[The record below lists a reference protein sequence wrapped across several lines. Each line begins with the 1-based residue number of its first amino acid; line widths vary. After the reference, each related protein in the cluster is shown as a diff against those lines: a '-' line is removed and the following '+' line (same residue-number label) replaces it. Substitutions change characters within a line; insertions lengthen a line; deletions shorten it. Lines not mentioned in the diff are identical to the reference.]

1 MIGDE
6 YFQTRAQLGTA
17 VFSLSTL
24 GHDLNAE
31 PAVVESLQGLTA
43 SLREP
48 FLFVV
53 VGEVKAGKSSVLNAL
68 FGREFCKVDVLPA
81 TDKIYVFKHGDQ
93 ERDVNVN
100 EKLTECYRTSPFL
113 RDFNVVDTP
122 GTNTIVSDHQ
132 TITER
137 FLPMADL
144 VLFVF
149 SVTNPWAQSAW
160 DFLNL
165 VHQKWLKNVVFV
177 LQQADLRTPL
187 EVEAV
192 VKHLDQTAREKLG
205 ATIPI
210 FAVSAK
216 KALLAKTT
224 AVDKATLLAESNF
237 DRLENYINEAVAGGE
252 ARRGKLRSICQT
264 AQVIL
269 ADLAGKTRAAFDIL
283 KADSDKLTSL
293 HLSLDDR
300 KDQSLRQV
308 GGVLWTLAQSY
319 ERSQKR
325 GEELLRQ
332 KLGFFDTLKL
342 VFRRADWRAE
352 FEEKIEAKLHDDIK
366 RQIQNSV
373 ELLEVDLKNVWQQ
386 VHETLQKSFATEFRS
401 PAGAPGFLKER
412 NELLQRIELTLLER
426 MSNREAQQEMSRLF
440 AETAAWL
447 RVPAGVA
454 AVGGIA
460 TIAAALAHLAIVD
473 VTGTIAGVAAV
484 FGTTV
489 ALIKRNKIIAQF
501 QKEMANRREEVLAPI
516 EDQLRHAI
524 EMFYREL
531 KTVFEP
537 LQNFCSTQ
545 RQVYEPMLVRIK
557 QLEETFGKC
566 AADLGITPRPK
577 AQ

>member
-6 YFQTRAQLGTA
+6 YFQIRAQLGTA

-24 GHDLNAE
+24 AHDLNAD
-31 PAVVESLQGLTA
+31 ADLLQTLQGLST

-68 FGREFCKVDVLPA
+68 FGREFCRVDVLPA
-81 TDKIYVFKHGDQ
+81 TDKIYVFKHGDAD
-93 ERDVNVN
+93 RDVNVTD
-100 EKLTECYRTSPFL
+100 KLTECYRANMFL

-122 GTNTIVSDHQ
+122 GTNTIVAEHQ
-132 TITER
+132 TITEQ

-165 VHQKWLKNVVFV
+165 VHRKWLKNVVFLV
-177 LQQADLRTPL
+177 QQADLRTPL

-192 VKHLDQTAREKLG
+192 VKHLEQTAREKLG
-205 ATIPI
+205 ENIPV

-216 KALLAKTT
+216 QALLAKTT
-224 AVDKATLLAESNF
+224 ATDKEALLAQSNF
-237 DRLENYINEAVAGGE
+237 PKLEAHINQAVAGGE
-252 ARRGKLRSICQT
+252 ARRGKLQSVCQT
-264 AQVIL
+264 SRVIL
-269 ADLAGKTRAAFDIL
+269 GDLAEKTRGAFQIL
-283 KADSDKLTSL
+283 KQDGEKLANLNISL
-293 HLSLDDR
+293 AER
-300 KDQSLRQV
+300 KDQSMRQV

-325 GEELLRQ
+325 GEELLRE
-332 KLGFFDTLKL
+332 KLSFFETLKL
-342 VFRRADWRAE
+342 VFRHANWKSE
-352 FEEKIEAKLHDDIK
+352 FEEKIETKLQESIK

-386 VHETLQKSFATEFRS
+386 VHETLQKGFATEFRA

-412 NELLQRIELTLLER
+412 NELLQRIELTLIER
-426 MSNREAQQEMSRLF
+426 MSNRQANQEMTRLF

-489 ALIKRNKIIAQF
+489 ALVKRNKIITQF
-501 QKEMANRREEVLAPI
+501 QKEMAAKREEVLSPI

-524 EMFYREL
+524 GMFYQEL
-531 KTVFEP
+531 ATVFEP
-537 LQNFCSTQ
+537 LQNFCSSQ
-545 RQVYEPMLVRIK
+545 RKIYEPMLTRIK

-566 AADLGITPRPK
+566 AADLGITQSK
-577 AQ
+577 